1 MAVVE
6 SLNIGAIKNYGK
18 FSSAMHKSAIDSG
31 FCDFNGIKGD
41 KLSDT
46 IHHGGKYKALFANA
60 VSNYLVFSKFASK
73 KLELGQMGE
82 NLSVSGLDENSVC
95 IGDIH
100 CVGST
105 LLRVSEPRKPCAKL
119 SKIIA
124 EGMTKFIFENG
135 LSGWYYEVL
144 EPGQINCKDIIEV
157 VKADE
162 NQLSVMELNML
173 FFAPKQNLHLIPKLQ
188 NLNIR
193 DEWKESINAR
203 IKGIYDNSYMYQL

>member
-60 VSNYLVFSKFASK
+60 VSNYLAFSKFASK

-82 NLSVSGLDENSVC
+82 NLSISGLDENSVC
-95 IGDIH
+95 IG
-100 CVGST
+100 
-105 LLRVSEPRKPCAKL
+105 
-119 SKIIA
+119 IIILFC
-124 EGMTKFIFENG
+124 KSIF
-135 LSGWYYEVL
+135 L
-144 EPGQINCKDIIEV
+144 
-157 VKADE
+157 
-162 NQLSVMELNML
+162 
-173 FFAPKQNLHLIPKLQ
+173 
-188 NLNIR
+188 
-193 DEWKESINAR
+193 
-203 IKGIYDNSYMYQL
+203 